1 MSATIIPF
9 QDGHVFDPTMTA
21 IMGEAYDL
29 ARNELHASGVSEDAL
44 AILIIEI
51 CKTGE
56 KDARRICDR
65 AVMTFETLEDLGALE
80 SQRPQR

>member
-9 QDGHVFDPTMTA
+9 QEGHVFDPTMMV

-29 ARNELHASGVSEDAL
+29 ARNELRARGVSDDAL

-65 AVMTFETLEDLGALE
+65 AVMTFEALEDLGAVE